1 MLLKYFNIQKFQSKY
16 IQTTFFN
23 TFSNLAVFFLV
34 ELDLIENTT
43 WKFLVKVEEK
53 IYFRSVPCFIQGID
67 L

>member
-1 MLLKYFNIQKFQSKY
+1 M
-16 IQTTFFN
+16 

-34 ELDLIENTT
+34 ELDLIKNTT